1 LFEPDEPL
9 MISEDF
15 SCYQKVIP
23 GLFLHLGTGLDTPL
37 HNCNYQIDEDVLVT
51 GVKVFESLLNG

>member
-1 LFEPDEPL
+1 